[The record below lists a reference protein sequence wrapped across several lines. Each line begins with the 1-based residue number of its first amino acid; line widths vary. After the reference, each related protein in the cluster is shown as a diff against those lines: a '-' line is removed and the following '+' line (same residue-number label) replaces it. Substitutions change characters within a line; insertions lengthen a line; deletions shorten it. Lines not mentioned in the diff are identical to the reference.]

1 MKQKIEVSVY
11 DAEHVI
17 PEITIIGI
25 SYLLISSVLLC
36 LGLSF
41 PVLYHILMY
50 IISIEL
56 VRFPALSPM
65 ILEGTTFQS
74 RVAQPS

>member
-1 MKQKIEVSVY
+1 MKQKIELSVY

-17 PEITIIGI
+17 PEIAVAGI
-25 SYLLISSVLLC
+25 SCLLISSC

-41 PVLYHILMY
+41 TVLYRILMY

-56 VRFPALSPM
+56 VRFSALESDDP
-65 ILEGTTFQS
+65 
-74 RVAQPS
+74 